1 MAKYQTM
8 IGGYKIPSV
17 GLGTGTFEKG
27 KEEVVE
33 NAVNAALELGYRHID
48 TAFMYD
54 TEEIIGRVLKRWLS
68 SGKIKREDLFITTK
82 LPNQG
87 VFADKVEL
95 FLKRS
100 LELLQLDYVD
110 LYLIHTP
117 IAMEFIDINT
127 PGKPVVADHVAVWKA
142 MEQQVDAGRAKTIG
156 LSNFNIKQ
164 IEKVIQSSRIKPAS
178 LQIELTVCLQQP
190 ELVKF
195 CHDNDIVVV
204 SYSSLG
210 SPGIGKIL
218 AQKGFDMPDGP
229 NILGDETLKKIGAK
243 YGKSTAQVIL
253 RFFIQKNI
261 VVIPKSSNPTRLEEN
276 FNLFD
281 FSLSMDDV
289 KEIENLDKGE
299 SGRLF
304 RLSQFIPSLKE
315 HLDYPY
321 PY

>member
-27 KEEVVE
+27 KEDVVE

-68 SGKIKREDLFITTK
+68 SGKIKREALFITTK

-95 FLKRS
+95 TIR
-100 LELLQLDYVD
+100 
-110 LYLIHTP
+110 
-117 IAMEFIDINT
+117 
-127 PGKPVVADHVAVWKA
+127 A

-164 IEKVIQSSRIKPAS
+164 IEKVIQASRIKPAS
-178 LQIELTVCLQQP
+178 LQIELTVYLQQP

-261 VVIPKSSNPTRLEEN
+261 VVIPKSSNPTRLKEN

-315 HLDYPY
+315 HVDYPY